1 MHPSNEKAFRE
12 FRSIFYKILTLAFF
26 KIKEGIRYSIKGMPI
41 ILSIVNE
48 ENLSNDSRL
57 S

>member
-1 MHPSNEKAFRE
+1 MHPSNEKAFRK

-26 KIKEGIRYSIKGMPI
+26 KIKEGIRYSIKRMPI
-41 ILSIVNE
+41 ILSIINE

>member
-1 MHPSNEKAFRE
+1 MHPANEKAIRE
-12 FRSIFYKILTLAFF
+12 FRSIFYKILSLAFF

-41 ILSIVNE
+41 VLSIINE
-48 ENLSNDSRL
+48 ENFSNDSRL